1 MKYSIL
7 PLFLAAIL
15 AACGSDNSSS
25 SNNDNDP
32 STDPEST
39 ETSSSSAK
47 GGKKA
52 PSGSSSSSS
61 VDEDETEQS
70 SSSGVRFAVDWEVPK
85 EACLNPDIN
94 YGTMTDPRDKKVY
107 RTITI
112 DMGDLE
118 RTWMAE
124 NLNYYDESDPSV
136 KDKSWCYGK
145 ADNKDSSTC
154 DVIGRYYTWAAA
166 IDSAGIYS
174 KSRDCGYGKEC
185 AKPGTVFDGICPPG
199 WYLPR
204 DLEWEDLFSA
214 LEKLQLPMNT
224 ALMSRCGWLDDKN
237 GTDDIG
243 FGAMP
248 AGWGNDGRYGGGSS
262 AHFWSSTENGMFRA
276 SCIDMWDGYLKI
288 DSNTV
293 KDQGFNVR
301 CIKYVE

>member
-7 PLFLAAIL
+7 PFFLAVIL

-47 GGKKA
+47 GGKKV

-204 DLEWEDLFSA
+204 DLEWEDQGYA
-214 LEKLQLPMNT
+214 
-224 ALMSRCGWLDDKN
+224 
-237 GTDDIG
+237 
-243 FGAMP
+243 
-248 AGWGNDGRYGGGSS
+248 GGSS

-276 SCIDMWDGYLKI
+276 SCIDMWEGYLKI